1 MSEGLSDITPRGL
14 LKFNI
19 ELKIIFTTV
28 VLFSWGR
35 KCKSSANSKWGQ
47 VVSDVTELIT
57 LC

>member
-28 VLFSWGR
+28 VLWGR
-35 KCKSSANSKWGQ
+35 KCKSSANSKWDQ